1 MSIDKLIHL
10 HFLSLYVAVL
20 IIFLIVLYKKMRVK
34 KIPKKL
40 TQEKYNATLIGKMVE
55 IEEPEK
61 NMFNIWPYVTILKRV
76 EILPKKSN
84 ERELVYKVYR
94 NLEEKYE
101 HILLTTEKENHY
113 VVIVVNLIKNKIKGY
128 FPLELKNEYY
138 KK

>member
-61 NMFNIWPYVTILKRV
+61 NMFNIWPYVNILKRV